1 MAGENEKGWGTRP
14 GIGISRCTRKVAGI
28 ALREENNVIGV
39 FDTVKS
45 VHVK

>member
-1 MAGENEKGWGTRP
+1 MDARNTSKWGERGIQDQEKE
-14 GIGISRCTRKVAGI
+14 IAGI